1 LLRAIPPDDRV
12 DLAVAT
18 GSNRIIGFC
27 PRMNSIY
34 IEICEWSRSMVSL
47 DIIAFPSLV
56 GVTARQ
62 NRMHRRL

>member
-12 DLAVAT
+12 DLAVAN
-18 GSNRIIGFC
+18 GSNRVIGFC
-27 PRMNSIY
+27 PWMNSTY
-34 IEICEWSRSMVSL
+34 IEICEWSKSMVSL